1 MAYAGAALY
10 VVAFGTALVSKDWPP
25 AWGPS
30 TKQLAV
36 VAASVAWLAM
46 LFYLKWQ
53 LRRRRWAALRVAAT
67 ERLLA
72 KWISQPP
79 TEADLAPWVP
89 QPPQKSCST
98 TTVLDYLWPLREA
111 VSAVDRT
118 EAVYPSALVYALA
131 MQEAGRSTEALNH
144 ERLVVVIGW
153 ALYIA
158 LVVRTMLF
166 VADALAV

>member
-10 VVAFGTALVSKDWPP
+10 VAAFGTALVSKDWPP
-25 AWGPS
+25 GWGPS
-30 TKQLAV
+30 TNLLAV
-36 VAASVAWLAM
+36 LAATVGWLAM
-46 LFYLKWQ
+46 LLYLKWQ

-89 QPPQKSCST
+89 QPPQKSCPT
-98 TTVLDYLWPLREA
+98 TPLLDYLWPLREA

-118 EAVYPSALVYALA
+118 EAVYPSALVYSLA

-144 ERLVVVIGW
+144 ERLVIIIGW
-153 ALYIA
+153 VLYFA
-158 LVVRTMLF
+158 LVVRTMFF